1 MDIMEIP
8 LIQLKTGQ
16 RAKILRLEGGP
27 GFQRN
32 VRSRGIREG
41 KALEVVTKHPIGGP
55 IVIEIDGRETAIG
68 RGMAMR
74 IIVEVEQW

>member
-1 MDIMEIP
+1 MIYMEIL
-8 LIQLKTGQ
+8 LIHLKTGQ
-16 RAKILRLEGGP
+16 KARIIGLEGGS

-41 KALEVVTKHPIGGP
+41 KILEVITRHPIGGP

-68 RGMAMR
+68 RGMARR
-74 IIVEVEQW
+74 IVVEVE

>member
-1 MDIMEIP
+1 MEIP
-8 LIQLKTGQ
+8 LTHLKTGQ
-16 RAKILRLEGGP
+16 KAKILRLEGGK

-41 KALEVVTKHPIGGP
+41 KILEVVTVHPIGGP

-68 RGMAMR
+68 RGMAQR
-74 IIVEVEQW
+74 IIVEVK

>member
-1 MDIMEIP
+1 MEIP
-8 LIQLKTGQ
+8 LTHLKAGQ
-16 RAKILRLEGGP
+16 KAKILRLEGGP

-32 VRSRGIREG
+32 IRSRGLREG
-41 KALEVVTKHPIGGP
+41 KVLEVVTKHPIGGP

-74 IIVEVEQW
+74 IIVEVK

>member
-1 MDIMEIP
+1 MEIP
-8 LIQLKTGQ
+8 LTRLRTGQ
-16 RAKILRLEGGP
+16 KAKILRLEGGP

-41 KALEVVTKHPIGGP
+41 KILEVVTRHPIGGP

-68 RGMAMR
+68 RGMAKR
-74 IIVEVEQW
+74 IIVEVK